1 MKDVELLFFGFFH
14 FSTCFNVFFAILQGD
29 RSGFPWK
36 NIARQAAQQMGKT
49 LHEIAKLLTDS
60 PRLGFSRSSPLPTR
74 EQEEDEIT
82 GPWPWGHGLK
92 GGVFVGPGAWGR
104 VRNALCRRFRTD
116 PPTDRSS
123 PQRIRGCDR
132 QTCSRLRSYLFSQK
146 PLTAMTDVFI
156 VEHRHGLFFKA
167 RAC

>member
-1 MKDVELLFFGFFH
+1 MLNFCFSD
-14 FSTCFNVFFAILQGD
+14 FSTFPHVSMFFFAILQGD

-82 GPWPWGHGLK
+82 RPWPWGHGLK
-92 GGVFVGPGAWGR
+92 GGVFVGPGGLGAGEKRTVSEVSDRPSNRPQQPSANQR
-104 VRNALCRRFRTD
+104 V
-116 PPTDRSS
+116 
-123 PQRIRGCDR
+123 
-132 QTCSRLRSYLFSQK
+132 
-146 PLTAMTDVFI
+146 
-156 VEHRHGLFFKA
+156 
-167 RAC
+167 